1 MLEITTKDSTQVVQK
16 SNDIITSSYNSN
28 VNFSSVLSPAGGNS
42 VSMVQEP
49 PKPIEL
55 IEEEPKKKRTF
66 SIRANILQR
75 PANNHQK

>member
-1 MLEITTKDSTQVVQK
+1 MLEITTKDSTQVIQK

-28 VNFSSVLSPAGGNS
+28 VNFSSVLSPAGNS
-42 VSMVQEP
+42 VSMVLEP

-75 PANNHQK
+75 PANNQ